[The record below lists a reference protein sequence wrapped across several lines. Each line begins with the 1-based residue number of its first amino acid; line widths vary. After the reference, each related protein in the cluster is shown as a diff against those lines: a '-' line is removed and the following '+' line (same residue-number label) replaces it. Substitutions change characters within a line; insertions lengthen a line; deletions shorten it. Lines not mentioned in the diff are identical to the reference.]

1 MKIEERAQ
9 RTFCTAQ
16 KFDVQTFVK
25 PRFFTFSLAVFSAP
39 LKKSR
44 ASMFVYTFR
53 TNEGVWTREE
63 HRRSLFSRL
72 LRSPNVDCE
81 KKVLGRWHCKLYD
94 AATLRARTPSRV
106 KREQPL
112 TLANIP
118 PRRHEQHRI
127 SDAVVLDKCQRS
139 QNVSQSARDSRVRLQ
154 LPRWYL
160 QTALNV
166 TSETFSSIEIRFK
179 PKIMQRSVS
188 LGSRLA
194 GS

>member
-1 MKIEERAQ
+1 MDSRGASQKSVFKVTAFAER
-9 RTFCTAQ
+9 
-16 KFDVQTFVK
+16 
-25 PRFFTFSLAVFSAP
+25 
-39 LKKSR
+39 
-44 ASMFVYTFR
+44 
-53 TNEGVWTREE
+53 
-63 HRRSLFSRL
+63 RL
-72 LRSPNVDCE
+72 Q
-81 KKVLGRWHCKLYD
+81 KKVLGRWHRKLYD

-188 LGSRLA
+188 LALGWLVHDEMIMDFVQKLFTR
-194 GS
+194 